1 MFIDYVTAN
10 ADMSQVQHA
19 MYVPA
24 YNEIFHAYTEVKNVL
39 FNLNSYDIQ
48 RNKYFCMFK

>member
-19 MYVPA
+19 IYVPA
-24 YNEIFHAYTEVKNVL
+24 YNKIFYAYSEVENGF
-39 FNLNSYDIQ
+39 FNLN
-48 RNKYFCMFK
+48 CMRFK